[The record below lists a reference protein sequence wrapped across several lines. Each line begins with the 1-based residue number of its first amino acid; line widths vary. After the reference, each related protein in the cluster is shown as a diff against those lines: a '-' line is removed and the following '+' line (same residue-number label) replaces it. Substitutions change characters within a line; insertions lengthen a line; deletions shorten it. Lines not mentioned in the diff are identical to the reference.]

1 MGCECQTRSIP
12 SEGGQYLFVVVQK
25 WLQQTRAKPPSATTE
40 RDHCPVYAA
49 SLSFGLSPA
58 RAANRTSKS
67 MLNRSILPRFRS
79 DTRA

>member
-12 SEGGQYLFVVVQK
+12 LEGGQYWLVLVQK
-25 WLQQTRAKPPSATTE
+25 WLQQTLPSASTRSETTALF
-40 RDHCPVYAA
+40 YAA

-67 MLNRSILPRFRS
+67 MLNRSILPRFKS